1 MLNCLSHQE
10 FSEYSVSIVSFDL
23 LPPTL
28 TMQEHVTLLGAFKP
42 CAGIG
47 FGS

>member
-1 MLNCLSHQE
+1 MLTCLSHQE
-10 FSEYSVSIVSFDL
+10 FSEDSVGIGSFDL

-47 FGS
+47 FGT